1 MNSEEF
7 GCEWYSFC
15 EKLVMPSLPF
25 VIGPGHVYS
34 TTVTEAEA
42 QADPLNRY
50 KKGVHYHGLGVN
62 TVKNLY
68 SAIQD
73 PIMIIVSKDTGS
85 KNEAPRSLRSIV
97 AIVDVG
103 NAKEHLLLPVKLT
116 ATRIV
121 GGSRMDVNVLSS
133 AYTRP
138 VENLVDE
145 AIAQIYAGDIGV
157 YYAKKEPAALLPLS
171 AGSPALGTDST
182 ISIAKLLDYV
192 NQYFPDVLPEEA
204 LRYYG
209 HDSRPE
215 GKLGEDALYKLP
227 VGEDTSPRALLANA
241 FEGIITNDIEKRK
254 IHEYKGKVEM
264 LNAEEQKL
272 SELRA
277 QIKELS
283 FANGKRDTKKIKELQ
298 FDANHTANR
307 IATLDIGERM

>member
-1 MNSEEF
+1 M
-7 GCEWYSFC
+7 
-15 EKLVMPSLPF
+15 
-25 VIGPGHVYS
+25 
-34 TTVTEAEA
+34 
-42 QADPLNRY
+42 
-50 KKGVHYHGLGVN
+50 N